1 MPRISNK
8 SCWLFKKILKIKRER
23 IYVYLELIHALQQ
36 KPTQH
41 WKVIINQSKQ
51 ERRKRKEEGSAC
63 ESKELIIPERDSVQG
78 ASRTHTKENEGKTL
92 RETLQL

>member
-1 MPRISNK
+1 MAGSGRK
-8 SCWLFKKILKIKRER
+8 AHGEG
-23 IYVYLELIHALQQ
+23 VYLQLVLAVVPQ